1 MRTRVN
7 RLLVLAARLSQVH
20 VQVDQSWSDHL
31 ARGIQHLGAIGT
43 RDVTSDS
50 FDPAWSGMSTQTKI
64 RNFLEEL
71 LNNKGD
77 SSGFTDQQLLVT
89 EGRLSSLDVITIV
102 LFLEENYGIDFSDR
116 PFDQNE
122 FDSVES
128 ITALVDTVIK

>member
-1 MRTRVN
+1 
-7 RLLVLAARLSQVH
+7 
-20 VQVDQSWSDHL
+20 
-31 ARGIQHLGAIGT
+31 
-43 RDVTSDS
+43 
-50 FDPAWSGMSTQTKI
+50 MSTQTKI

-89 EGRLSSLDVITIV
+89 EGRLTSLDVMTIV
-102 LFLEENYGIDFSDR
+102 VFLEENYGIDFSDR